1 MGTWGTG
8 IFSNDTA
15 CDVRDMY
22 RDFLACGY
30 DDVKAENAVIEYW
43 VPQVSGT
50 EEEAVFWI
58 ALAVIE
64 HKYGRLSDETKKM
77 ALNFIEHDMENMD
90 DWRNDQKSKR
100 RAALKKAALTLELP
114 SEKKKIPPMRGH
126 STKWKKGDIILASI
140 GTVQNDESFFAMQ
153 VFDVINVP
161 CSSFIQDGPVN
172 QVPVVGI
179 YCWIGKKFPVAYELI
194 QHRFIKRKGF
204 ANRLPSVICFV
215 TTERECK
222 KYNCSVVENNRM
234 YLEYINEEQIKQQ
247 MGGTWGG
254 FKSSIANLQYQIQKG
269 KIE

>member
-90 DWRNDQKSKR
+90 DWRNDQKSK
-100 RAALKKAALTLELP
+100 
-114 SEKKKIPPMRGH
+114 
-126 STKWKKGDIILASI
+126 
-140 GTVQNDESFFAMQ
+140 
-153 VFDVINVP
+153 
-161 CSSFIQDGPVN
+161 SSFN
-172 QVPVVGI
+172 
-179 YCWIGKKFPVAYELI
+179 A
-194 QHRFIKRKGF
+194 
-204 ANRLPSVICFV
+204 
-215 TTERECK
+215 
-222 KYNCSVVENNRM
+222 
-234 YLEYINEEQIKQQ
+234 
-247 MGGTWGG
+247 
-254 FKSSIANLQYQIQKG
+254 
-269 KIE
+269 